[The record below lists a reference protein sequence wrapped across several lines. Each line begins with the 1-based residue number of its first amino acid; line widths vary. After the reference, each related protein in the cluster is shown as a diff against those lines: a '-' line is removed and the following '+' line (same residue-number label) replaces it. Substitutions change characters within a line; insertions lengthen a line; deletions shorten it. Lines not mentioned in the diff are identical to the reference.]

1 MKSHYLCMIRKRILD
16 LIIPITTFLILIS
29 ILVILYEMSVTRHH
43 ALVKTQVFNIGEF
56 ISKEFKNI
64 YESDISEL
72 ENLKDRL
79 EFTNGAYYTNWE
91 NDAHLILN
99 QNPSFK
105 FIEWIDSSMVIRK
118 ITPLKGNEGALNLD
132 ISTIDYRRDE
142 WIKHSKSRKTN
153 ITPWAKL
160 TQSGNS
166 FLVDI
171 PVYYNN
177 KFQGTITAGMD
188 FKTHFDRIVDYL
200 NNQFSIE
207 LYDENGTLFYSVNKD
222 IILNVHRK
230 IMYNALIKVNDSDL
244 QKWRLKVFPTEK
256 LKIEEGEKLI
266 NMAFFTGLFLSII
279 VSFLVHFY
287 LKTKKSEKQAIKTNL
302 ELVLTNEK
310 LNMSRDRAE
319 KASQAKTEFL
329 SNMSHEIRTPLH
341 AILGFIQLI
350 KNSKLNKVNKEYLDL
365 MDKSS
370 NNLLNLVNDILDIDK
385 IESGSVELNEILFN
399 PLEKIKELI
408 DVNQFLFIKK
418 NLYLKTNFD
427 NTLGLNVLGDQN
439 KLLQIVNN
447 VLKNALKFT
456 NKGGVKFT
464 YSELDIEN
472 ELHISIIIEDT
483 GIGIPEEKI
492 ETIFNRFTQIDSS
505 IKKQYEG
512 SGLGLAI
519 CKHLITMMG
528 GEITIESKLKKGSKL
543 KISTLFKIAKNQEKE
558 ISIEIKKN
566 INLSDLSVLIVD
578 DNNINIIVLKKL
590 LETMDVKADTAEN
603 GKIALK
609 KVAQKNYQ
617 LIFMDIHMPEMDGFE
632 TTEVIRKHNKDVIIF
647 GLSANVTTEAINK
660 AIFSG
665 MNNYLPK
672 PFKKE
677 LLYKMLLFHFN
688 NN

>member
-1 MKSHYLCMIRKRILD
+1 MIRARISY
-16 LIIPITTFLILIS
+16 LIIPITTFILLFTVLI
-29 ILVILYEMSVTRHH
+29 ILYEIIVREHH
-43 ALVKTQVFNIGEF
+43 TLVENQVFDIGKF
-56 ISKEFKNI
+56 ISNEFKNI
-64 YESDISEL
+64 YKSDVSRL

-79 EFTNGAYYTNWE
+79 EFTNGAYYSNWE

-118 ITPLKGNEGALNLD
+118 ITPLKGNEDALNLD
-132 ISTIDYRRDE
+132 ISKIDYRKDE
-142 WIKHSKSRKTN
+142 WIKYSKSDKTN

-160 TQSGNS
+160 TQSGNA
-166 FLVDI
+166 FLVDV

-188 FKTHFDRIVDYL
+188 FKTNFDTVVEYL

-207 LYDENGTLFYSVNKD
+207 LYDEKGTLFYNVNKD
-222 IILNVHRK
+222 IVLNKHHK
-230 IMYNALIKVNDSDL
+230 ISYSTFINLDDSGL
-244 QKWRLKVFPTEK
+244 KTWQLKVVPTEK
-256 LKIEEGEKLI
+256 LKIEDGEKLI
-266 NMAFFTGLFLSII
+266 NLAFFTGLFLSII
-279 VSFLVHFY
+279 VSLLVHFY
-287 LKTKKSEKQAIKTNL
+287 LKTKKSEKQAIQTNL

-310 LNMSRDRAE
+310 LNISRDRAE

-350 KNSKLNKVNKEYLDL
+350 KNSKLSKVNKEYLDL

-408 DVNQFLFIKK
+408 EVNQFLFLKK
-418 NLYLKTNFD
+418 NLYLKTNFE
-427 NTLGLNVLGDQN
+427 NTLGMNVLGDQN
-439 KLLQIVNN
+439 KMLQIVNN
-447 VLKNALKFT
+447 ILKNALKFT
-456 NKGGVKFT
+456 NKGGVIFT
-464 YSELDIEN
+464 YSEKEIEN
-472 ELHISIIIEDT
+472 QLQVNINIKDT
-483 GIGIPEEKI
+483 GIGIPKEKI

-528 GEITIESKLKKGSKL
+528 GEITIESKLKKGSIF

-558 ISIEIKKN
+558 TSIEIKKN

-590 LETMDVKADTAEN
+590 LETMDIKADTAEN

-632 TTEVIRKHNKDVIIF
+632 TTEIIRKRNKDVIIF

-660 AIFSG
+660 AILSG
-665 MNNYLPK
+665 MNNYIPK

>member
-1 MKSHYLCMIRKRILD
+1 MIKKRISY
-16 LIIPITTFLILIS
+16 LIIPITTFVLLFSIIL
-29 ILVILYEMSVTRHH
+29 ILYEISITQHH
-43 ALVKTQVFNIGEF
+43 ELVKTQVLNIGKF

-64 YESDISEL
+64 YVSDVSRL

-79 EFTNGAYYTNWE
+79 EFTNGAYYSNWE
-91 NDAHLILN
+91 NDARLTLK

-118 ITPLKGNEGALNLD
+118 ITPLKGNEEAINLD
-132 ISTIDYRRDE
+132 ISKIDYRRDE
-142 WIKHSKSRKTN
+142 WIKHSKSGKTN
-153 ITPWAKL
+153 ITPWTKL

-166 FLVDI
+166 FLVDV

-188 FKTHFDRIVDYL
+188 FKTNFDRIVDYL
-200 NNQFSIE
+200 KDQFSIE
-207 LYDENGTLFYSVNKD
+207 LFDENGTLFYSINKD
-222 IILNVHRK
+222 ITLNK
-230 IMYNALIKVNDSDL
+230 YSEIKYNDYIKVDDSDL
-244 QKWRLKVFPTEK
+244 QSWHLNVFPTNN
-256 LKIEEGEKLI
+256 LKIEEGKYLI
-266 NMAFFTGLFLSII
+266 NMAFITGLFLSII
-279 VSFLVHFY
+279 VSFLVRFY
-287 LKTKKSEKQAIKTNL
+287 LKAKKGTELALNTNL
-302 ELVLTNEK
+302 ELTTTNEK
-310 LNMSRDRAE
+310 LNIERNKAE

-341 AILGFIQLI
+341 AIIGIIQLM
-350 KNSKLNKVNKEYLDL
+350 KNSKLNKTNREYMEL

-370 NNLLNLVNDILDIDK
+370 NNLLNLVNDVLDIDK
-385 IESGSVELNEILFN
+385 IESGNAELDEILFN
-399 PLEKIKELI
+399 PLEKIQELI
-408 DVNQFLFIKK
+408 DVNQFLFLKK
-418 NLYLKTNFD
+418 NLYFKTD
-427 NTLGLNVLGDQN
+427 LRNTLGYNVVGDQN

-456 NKGGVKFT
+456 KKGGVKFT
-464 YSELDIEN
+464 YSEIEIEN
-472 ELHISIIIEDT
+472 QLQINITLKDT
-483 GIGIPEEKI
+483 GIGIPDDKI

-519 CKHLITMMG
+519 TKHLITILG
-528 GEITIESKLKKGSKL
+528 GEIKIESKINKGSTF
-543 KISTLFKIAKNQEKE
+543 KISVLFKIAENQEKE
-558 ISIEIKKN
+558 VLVNIKKN

-590 LETMDVKADTAEN
+590 LESMGVNADTAEN
-603 GKIALK
+603 GKIALQK
-609 KVAQKNYQ
+609 IEKKNYQ

-632 TTEVIRKHNKDVIIF
+632 TTKIIRTYNEDVIIF

-660 AIFSG
+660 AIASG

-677 LLYKMLLFHFN
+677 HLYKLMLFHFDN
-688 NN
+688 N